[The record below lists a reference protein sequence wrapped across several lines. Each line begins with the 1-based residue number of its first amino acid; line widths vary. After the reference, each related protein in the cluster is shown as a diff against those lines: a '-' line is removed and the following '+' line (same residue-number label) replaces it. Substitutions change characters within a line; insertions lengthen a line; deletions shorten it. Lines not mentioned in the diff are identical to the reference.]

1 MLVVCS
7 YKQVSEQL
15 KEIKRYKLKEIL
27 RKSQPKLQQYVKK
40 IETQAKNDF
49 LIKKCVVYL

>member
-15 KEIKRYKLKEIL
+15 KEIKRYKLKKNI
-27 RKSQPKLQQYVKK
+27 KK
-40 IETQAKNDF
+40 ISA
-49 LIKKCVVYL
+49 